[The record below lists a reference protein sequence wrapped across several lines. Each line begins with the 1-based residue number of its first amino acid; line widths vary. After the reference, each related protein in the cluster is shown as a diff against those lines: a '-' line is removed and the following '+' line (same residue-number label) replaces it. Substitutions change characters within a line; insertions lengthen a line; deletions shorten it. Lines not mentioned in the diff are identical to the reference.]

1 MTLLAILAL
10 GFFLGMRHATDA
22 DHVVAV
28 STIVSRERRPRGAL
42 LIGALWGLGH
52 TVTILVVG
60 GAVILFGVVIPPRL
74 GLSMELSVA
83 VMLVVL
89 GAMNLKS
96 TLRRIEEVRQGEGS
110 GVHAPV
116 REGGALHSQ
125 RVRPLV
131 GVVRPIAIGI
141 VHGLAG
147 SAGVALLVLATIR
160 DAALGVFYLA
170 LFGLGTLVGMMMLT
184 LAMSVP
190 MVMASRRLALD
201 RGLLARIT
209 GVASVVVGLALAYQV
224 AVVDGLFV
232 GPSGSLFQ

>member
-28 STIVSRERRPRGAL
+28 STIVSRERSSRGAL

-83 VMLVVL
+83 VMLIVL

-96 TLRRIEEVRQGEGS
+96 TLRRIEEVRHGETS
-110 GVHAPV
+110 SDPTHDV
-116 REGGALHSQ
+116 GALQSQ
-125 RVRPLV
+125 RVGL
-131 GVVRPIAIGI
+131 VRPIAIGI

-190 MVMASRRLALD
+190 MLMASQRLALD
-201 RGLLARIT
+201 RGLLARVT

-224 AVVDGLFV
+224 AVVDGLFL
-232 GPSGSLFQ
+232 GSGGLFQ